1 MPAGAMNLFR
11 SRVDVFE
18 AINRCEW
25 QKVKDA
31 VVPGKVSVSMI
42 GYFVVTLLILR
53 RTSGRRITLVD
64 VFSVRRNFE

>member
-18 AINRCEW
+18 AINRCDW

-31 VVPGKVSVSMI
+31 VVPGKVSYYDTTVCLCCI
-42 GYFVVTLLILR
+42 VCTTIKILCCT
-53 RTSGRRITLVD
+53 TSSTTATVCCMRC
-64 VFSVRRNFE
+64 